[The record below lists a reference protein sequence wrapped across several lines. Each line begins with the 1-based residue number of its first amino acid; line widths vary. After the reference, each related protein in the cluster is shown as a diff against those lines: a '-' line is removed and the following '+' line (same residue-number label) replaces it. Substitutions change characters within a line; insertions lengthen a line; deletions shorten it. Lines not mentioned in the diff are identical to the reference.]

1 MHFVMSYSGGKDSA
15 LALWRLKCQGH
26 QPVALLA
33 TYNPEQERSWFH
45 GIPLAILEETAAAM
59 SLPLLPCPCP
69 PADYNASFERALA
82 RPRPWGPRPAPSGTS
97 TSPIIGS
104 GTRSAAP
111 PPGFP
116 ACCPCGGRGGR
127 PWPGKGWRRAS
138 AR

>member
-69 PADYNASFERALA
+69 PAGL
-82 RPRPWGPRPAPSGTS
+82 
-97 TSPIIGS
+97 
-104 GTRSAAP
+104 
-111 PPGFP
+111 
-116 ACCPCGGRGGR
+116 
-127 PWPGKGWRRAS
+127 
-138 AR
+138 